1 MCYLCRTGETK
12 FKTTD
17 TNLYVVVITLPIE
30 DNAKLLEQ
38 LKSDLKRTINWN
50 KYRTKI
56 STEGVNQYLD
66 FLIDPIFQ
74 GLNSLFVF
82 SFENESDKKV
92 HTVYYLPKVE
102 KKDYNNMIDRK
113 KLSGQP
119 VKNDMRTYDKT
130 QKNSIGQGDDYTT
143 GCFLGYNYSE
153 EHYKMIAAHLS
164 KLQELDF
171 DSKAIQ

>member
-1 MCYLCRTGETK
+1 MMIVLFMQNWRTK

-66 FLIDPIFQ
+66 FLIDLSFQ
-74 GLNSLFVF
+74 G
-82 SFENESDKKV
+82 
-92 HTVYYLPKVE
+92 
-102 KKDYNNMIDRK
+102 
-113 KLSGQP
+113 
-119 VKNDMRTYDKT
+119 
-130 QKNSIGQGDDYTT
+130 
-143 GCFLGYNYSE
+143 
-153 EHYKMIAAHLS
+153 
-164 KLQELDF
+164 
-171 DSKAIQ
+171 

>member
-82 SFENESDKKV
+82 SFKNESD
-92 HTVYYLPKVE
+92 
-102 KKDYNNMIDRK
+102 N
-113 KLSGQP
+113 
-119 VKNDMRTYDKT
+119 
-130 QKNSIGQGDDYTT
+130 
-143 GCFLGYNYSE
+143 
-153 EHYKMIAAHLS
+153 
-164 KLQELDF
+164 
-171 DSKAIQ
+171 

>member
-1 MCYLCRTGETK
+1 M
-12 FKTTD
+12 
-17 TNLYVVVITLPIE
+17 PIE

-113 KLSGQP
+113 KFSGQP
-119 VKNDMRTYDKT
+119 VKM
-130 QKNSIGQGDDYTT
+130 IW
-143 GCFLGYNYSE
+143 
-153 EHYKMIAAHLS
+153 EHMI
-164 KLQELDF
+164 KL
-171 DSKAIQ
+171 KWIQ